1 MQDMAETTG
10 TEHSDYTRH
19 SDLPVRIEPQGL
31 VLERST
37 VFGLAGAVGLIV
49 LAIVLG
55 GTGPAFLD
63 IPSILMVILGT
74 FAITSVSYSLRE
86 LRLAMPLIGQILWRR
101 PRDPNNTGIRLLQLA
116 ERTRRRGLLQL
127 QGEIYGLRG
136 DPFLQ
141 RAMAMLID
149 GIPVDEVERNL
160 TFEIHA
166 ASQDYQR
173 AVSMLR
179 RAAEVAPAMG
189 LIGTLVGLVQ
199 MLGHLNSPE
208 LIGPSMAV
216 ALLATF
222 YGAVLANVI
231 FLPLASKLERN
242 ASGDLLLH
250 QICMLGVQSIG
261 RQENPRRL
269 EMLLNTLLPAGQQ
282 IKYFS

>member
-1 MQDMAETTG
+1 MAETTG
-10 TEHSDYTRH
+10 TEHTDYTRH

-31 VLERST
+31 MLERST
-37 VFGLAGAVGLIV
+37 VFGLLAALGLI
-49 LAIVLG
+49 AIAVFLG

-74 FAITSVSYSLRE
+74 LAITAVSFSGRE
-86 LRLAMPLIGQILWRR
+86 LRLALPLIGQVLWRR

-166 ASQDYQR
+166 AAQDYQR
-173 AVSMLR
+173 AVGMLR

-199 MLGHLNSPE
+199 MLGNLNSPE
-208 LIGPSMAV
+208 RIGPSMAV
-216 ALLATF
+216 ALIATF

-282 IKYFS
+282 IKYFN

>member
-1 MQDMAETTG
+1 MAETTG
-10 TEHSDYTRH
+10 TEHTDYTRH

-37 VFGLAGAVGLIV
+37 VFGLLCALGLI
-49 LAIVLG
+49 AIAVFLG
-55 GTGPAFLD
+55 GTGFAFLD

-74 FAITSVSYSLRE
+74 LAITAVSFSGKE
-86 LRLAMPLIGQILWRR
+86 LRLAMPLIGQLLWRR

-127 QGEIYGLRG
+127 QGEVYGLRG

-173 AVSMLR
+173 AVGMLR

-199 MLGHLNSPE
+199 MLGNLNSPE
-208 LIGPSMAV
+208 RIGPSMAV

-282 IKYFS
+282 IKYFN

>member
-1 MQDMAETTG
+1 MAETTG
-10 TEHSDYTRH
+10 TEHTEFTRH
-19 SDLPVRIEPQGL
+19 SDMPVRIEPQGL
-31 VLERST
+31 ALERST
-37 VFGLAGAVGLIV
+37 VFGLACALGLIAV
-49 LAIVLG
+49 SVYLG
-55 GTGPAFLD
+55 GTGWAFLD

-74 FAITSVSYSLRE
+74 LAITCVSYSGRE
-86 LRLAMPLIGQILWRR
+86 IRLALPLIGQVLWRR
-101 PRDPNNTGIRLLQLA
+101 TRDGNSTGIRLLQLA

-127 QGEIYGLRG
+127 QGEVYGLRG

-149 GIPVDEVERNL
+149 GIPIDEVERNL

-199 MLGHLNSPE
+199 MLGNLDSPDR
-208 LIGPSMAV
+208 IGPSMAV

-242 ASGDLLLH
+242 AAGDLLLH

-269 EMLLNTLLPAGQQ
+269 EMLLNTLLPPGQQ
-282 IKYFS
+282 IKYFN

>member
-1 MQDMAETTG
+1 MAETTG
-10 TEHSDYTRH
+10 TETTDYTRH
-19 SDLPVRIEPQGL
+19 SDMPVRIEPQGL
-31 VLERST
+31 TLERST
-37 VFGLAGAVGLIV
+37 VFGLAAALGLIILSV
-49 LAIVLG
+49 ILG
-55 GTGPAFLD
+55 GAGRAFFD

-74 FAITSVSYSLRE
+74 LAITAVSYSGKE
-86 LRLAMPLIGQILWRR
+86 IRLALPLVAQVLWRR
-101 PRDPNNTGIRLLQLA
+101 PRDPNNTGVRLLQLA

-149 GIPVDEVERNL
+149 GIPPEEVERNL

-199 MLGHLNSPE
+199 MLGNLNSPE
-208 LIGPSMAV
+208 LIGPSMAI

-250 QICMLGVQSIG
+250 QISMLGVQSIG

-282 IKYFS
+282 IKYFN

>member
-1 MQDMAETTG
+1 MAETTG
-10 TEHSDYTRH
+10 TDHSDYTQH

-37 VFGLAGAVGLIV
+37 VFGLAGALGLIV

-74 FAITSVSYSLRE
+74 FAITSVSYSVRE
-86 LRLAMPLIGQILWRR
+86 LRLSMPLIGQILWRR

>member
-1 MQDMAETTG
+1 MAETTG
-10 TEHSDYTRH
+10 TEHTEFTRH
-19 SDLPVRIEPQGL
+19 SDMPVRIEPQGL
-31 VLERST
+31 TLERST
-37 VFGLAGAVGLIV
+37 VFGLACALGLIAV
-49 LAIVLG
+49 SVYLG
-55 GTGPAFLD
+55 GTGWAFLD

-74 FAITSVSYSLRE
+74 LAITCVSYSGRE
-86 LRLAMPLIGQILWRR
+86 IRLALPLIGQVLWRR
-101 PRDPNNTGIRLLQLA
+101 TRDGNNTGIRLLQLA

-127 QGEIYGLRG
+127 QGEVYGLRG

-149 GIPVDEVERNL
+149 GIPIDEVERNL

-199 MLGHLNSPE
+199 MLGNLDSPDR
-208 LIGPSMAV
+208 IGPSMAV

-242 ASGDLLLH
+242 AAGDLLLH

-282 IKYFS
+282 IKYFN

>member
-1 MQDMAETTG
+1 MAETTG
-10 TEHSDYTRH
+10 SEHTEFTRH
-19 SDLPVRIEPQGL
+19 SDMPVRIEPQGL
-31 VLERST
+31 TLERST
-37 VFGLAGAVGLIV
+37 VFGLGCALGLIC
-49 LAIVLG
+49 LAVYLG
-55 GTGPAFLD
+55 GTGLAFLD
-63 IPSILMVILGT
+63 IPSILMVIIGT
-74 FAITSVSYSLRE
+74 LAITSVSYSGRE
-86 LRLAMPLIGQILWRR
+86 LRLALPLIGQLLWRR
-101 PRDPNNTGIRLLQLA
+101 FRDPNSTGIRLLQLA

-127 QGEIYGLRG
+127 QGEVYGLRG

-199 MLGHLNSPE
+199 MLGNLDSPE
-208 LIGPSMAV
+208 RIGPSMAV

-242 ASGDLLLH
+242 AAGDLLLH

-282 IKYFS
+282 IKYFN

>member
-1 MQDMAETTG
+1 MAETTG

-19 SDLPVRIEPQGL
+19 ADMPVRIEPQGL

-37 VFGLAGAVGLIV
+37 VFGLACALGLIILSV
-49 LAIVLG
+49 ILG
-55 GTGPAFLD
+55 GAGRAFLD
-63 IPSILMVILGT
+63 IPSVLIVILGT
-74 FAITSVSYSLRE
+74 LAITAVSYSARE
-86 LRLAMPLIGQILWRR
+86 LRLALPLIGQVLWRR
-101 PRDPNNTGIRLLQLA
+101 PRDANNTGTRLLQLA

-149 GIPVDEVERNL
+149 GIPPEEVERNL

-189 LIGTLVGLVQ
+189 LIGTLIGLVQ
-199 MLGHLNSPE
+199 MLGNLNSPE

-250 QICMLGVQSIG
+250 QISMLGVQSIG

-282 IKYFS
+282 IKYFN

>member
-1 MQDMAETTG
+1 MAETTG
-10 TEHSDYTRH
+10 TEHNDYTRH

-31 VLERST
+31 MLERST
-37 VFGLAGAVGLIV
+37 VFGLLAALGLIAV
-49 LAIVLG
+49 AVFLG

-63 IPSILMVILGT
+63 VPSILMVILGT
-74 FAITSVSYSLRE
+74 LAITAVSFSGRE
-86 LRLAMPLIGQILWRR
+86 LRLALPLIGQVLWRR

-166 ASQDYQR
+166 AAQDYQR
-173 AVSMLR
+173 AVGMLR

-199 MLGHLNSPE
+199 MLGNLNSPE
-208 LIGPSMAV
+208 RIGPSMAV
-216 ALLATF
+216 ALIATF

-282 IKYFS
+282 IKYFN

>member
-1 MQDMAETTG
+1 MAETTG
-10 TEHSDYTRH
+10 TETTDYTRH
-19 SDLPVRIEPQGL
+19 SDMPVRIEPQGL
-31 VLERST
+31 MLERST
-37 VFGLAGAVGLIV
+37 VIGLAVALGLIIV
-49 LAIVLG
+49 AIIYG
-55 GTGPAFLD
+55 GTARFFLD
-63 IPSILMVILGT
+63 PPSILMVILGT
-74 FAITSVSYSLRE
+74 LAITAVSYSGKE
-86 LRLAMPLIGQILWRR
+86 IRLALPLVAQVLWRR
-101 PRDPNNTGIRLLQLA
+101 PRDPNDTGVRLLQLA

-149 GIPVDEVERNL
+149 GIPPEEVERNL

-189 LIGTLVGLVQ
+189 LIGTLIGLVQ
-199 MLGHLNSPE
+199 MLGNLNNSPE

-250 QICMLGVQSIG
+250 QISMLGVQSIG

-282 IKYFS
+282 IKYFN

>member
-19 SDLPVRIEPQGL
+19 ADLPVRIEPQGL

-37 VFGLAGAVGLIV
+37 AFGLLCALGLIV
-49 LAIVLG
+49 LSVFLG
-55 GTGPAFLD
+55 GAGRAFLD
-63 IPSILMVILGT
+63 VPSILIVILGT
-74 FAITSVSYSLRE
+74 LAITAVSYSARE
-86 LRLAMPLIGQILWRR
+86 LRLALPLIGQVLWRR

-149 GIPVDEVERNL
+149 GIPPEEVERNL

-189 LIGTLVGLVQ
+189 LIGTLIGLVQ
-199 MLGHLNSPE
+199 MLGNLNSPE

-242 ASGDLLLH
+242 AASDLLLH
-250 QICMLGVQSIG
+250 QISMLGVQSIG

-269 EMLLNTLLPAGQQ
+269 EMLLNTLLPPGQQ
-282 IKYFS
+282 IKYFN

>member
-1 MQDMAETTG
+1 MAETTG
-10 TEHSDYTRH
+10 TEHTEFTRH

-31 VLERST
+31 LLERST
-37 VFGLAGAVGLIV
+37 VFGLGSALGLIA
-49 LAIVLG
+49 LAVYLG
-55 GTGPAFLD
+55 GTSLAFLD

-74 FAITSVSYSLRE
+74 LAITCVSYSGRE
-86 LRLAMPLIGQILWRR
+86 IRLAMPLVGQVLWRR
-101 PRDPNNTGIRLLQLA
+101 PRDINNTGIRLLQLA

-127 QGEIYGLRG
+127 QGEVYGLRG

-199 MLGHLNSPE
+199 MLGNLDSPDR
-208 LIGPSMAV
+208 IGPSMAV

-242 ASGDLLLH
+242 AAGDLLLH

-282 IKYFS
+282 IKYFN